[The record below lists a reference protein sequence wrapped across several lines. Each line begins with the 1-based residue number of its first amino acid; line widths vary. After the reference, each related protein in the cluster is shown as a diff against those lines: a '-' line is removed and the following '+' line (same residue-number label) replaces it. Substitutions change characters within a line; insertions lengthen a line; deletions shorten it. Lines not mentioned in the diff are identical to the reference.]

1 MKNSTKRGLR
11 GIVAIIISL
20 ILGFIIACQTERTT
34 IGDIALVLGLINVI
48 YMFCNAVLFYRDLDN
63 EEKYNNNGM
72 E

>member
-11 GIVAIIISL
+11 GLIAIVISL

-34 IGDIALVLGLINVI
+34 IGDVALVLGLIDVV

-63 EEKYNNNGM
+63 EEKYDNHGM